1 MNKINWKV
9 RFKNPAFW
17 LTAAPAAASFIYM
30 ILGLF
35 DIVPSISESEVV
47 NIITTAINALCVL
60 GILVDPTTTGV
71 TDSTRA
77 LGYTAPN
84 DD

>member
-1 MNKINWKV
+1 MNINWKV
-9 RFKNPAFW
+9 RLKNPTFW
-17 LTAAPAAASFIYM
+17 LTAAPAAASFVYM

-35 DIVPSISESEVV
+35 DIVPGVSESEVV
-47 NIITTAINALCVL
+47 NIITTVVNGLAIL

-77 LGYTAPN
+77 LEYDKPN